1 MAPQEARQG
10 RLEAVPAQMFR
21 TSDTRLQRRPSLANG
36 RCGGRSRF
44 NAVKILSL
52 FLMTFLVGLFPTPQ
66 TRTRARAPPHTHT
79 RARRI
84 FLHRRLR
91 SRCTRG
97 RNKRV
102 SSFCCAVGLIYH
114 PHPSFH
120 RHQMRA
126 VTTLSSHA
134 YPAPR
139 QRCLMARP
147 AVLLLEAWMTMG
159 LAFGA
164 PPSRE
169 Q

>member
-79 RARRI
+79 RKAHLSAPKTAVS
-84 FLHRRLR
+84 LHTWPQQ
-91 SRCTRG
+91 TR
-97 RNKRV
+97 
-102 SSFCCAVGLIYH
+102 F
-114 PHPSFH
+114 F
-120 RHQMRA
+120 
-126 VTTLSSHA
+126 
-134 YPAPR
+134 
-139 QRCLMARP
+139 
-147 AVLLLEAWMTMG
+147 VLLCCWAYLPSTPELSPSPNACRNHPVKPRIPCTPPTLFDGAACCIVAGG
-159 LAFGA
+159 LDDNGISFWGT
-164 PPSRE
+164 SL
-169 Q
+169 